1 MEVTFLGTSSAV
13 PSKMRNHTSIA
24 LRIPGEVFL
33 FDCGEGT
40 QRQMAL
46 AGISPMK
53 VTRIF
58 ITHLHGDHILGIPG
72 MIQSMGF
79 RGREEPLELYGPPG
93 TLEVYESMM
102 KVGYFSL
109 DFEIQVNE
117 ITEGVVVEEDEYL
130 VSCARGSHSVTNLA
144 YCFQEKKRPRFLREK
159 AIALGLKPGPDFGRL
174 HRGIPVRVGDRVIM
188 PEEVLGEP
196 RRGVKICYSGD
207 TRPCESIVKLARGAD
222 LLIHESTFEAGKKDK
237 AAESG
242 HSTAAEAARVA
253 RDAEVRRLILTH
265 LSTRYR
271 RSEVL
276 EEAAREIFPETV
288 VAEDLMT
295 LEVNAVESHDDG

>member
-13 PSKMRNHTSIA
+13 PSKNRNHTSIA

-53 VTRIF
+53 VTRMF

-79 RGREEPLELYGPPG
+79 RGRQEPLEIYGPPG
-93 TLEVYESMM
+93 IHEIHESIM
-102 KVGYFSL
+102 KLGYFTL
-109 DFEIQVNE
+109 DFDIHVHEVKGGTVIE
-117 ITEGVVVEEDEYL
+117 EEDYRIT
-130 VSCARGSHSVTNLA
+130 SAPASHSVFNLA
-144 YCFQEKKRPRFLREK
+144 YCFEEKKRPRFLREK
-159 AIALGLKPGPDFGRL
+159 AIELGLKPGPAFGKL
-174 HRGIPVRVGDRVIM
+174 HRGIPVRVGDRIIK
-188 PEEVLGEP
+188 PEEVLGSP

-207 TRPCESIVKLARGAD
+207 TRPCESVIDLAHDAD
-222 LLIHESTFEAGKKDK
+222 LLIHESTFEAGSEDK

-242 HSTAAEAARVA
+242 HSTAREAAEVA
-253 RDAEVRRLILTH
+253 ASACVRRLILTH
-265 LSTRYR
+265 LSTRYKR
-271 RSEVL
+271 TEVIL
-276 EEAAREIFPETV
+276 NAAREVFPETD
-288 VAEDLMT
+288 VADDLMT
-295 LEVNAVESHDDG
+295 VEVKADDSGSSA

>member
-13 PSKMRNHTSIA
+13 PSKNRNHSSIA

-79 RGREEPLELYGPPG
+79 RGREEPLEIYGPPG
-93 TLEVYESMM
+93 IQGLHECIM
-102 KVGYFSL
+102 KMGYFTL
-109 DFEIQVNE
+109 DFDINVQEVRGG
-117 ITEGVVVEEDEYL
+117 TVVEEDDYR
-130 VSCARGSHSVTNLA
+130 VTSAPASHSVFNLA
-144 YCFQEKKRPRFLREK
+144 YCFEEKKRPRFLREK
-159 AIALGLKPGPDFGRL
+159 AIALGLKPGPAFGKL
-174 HRGIPVRVGDRVIM
+174 HRGIPVTVGDRVIM
-188 PEEVLGEP
+188 PEEVLGSP
-196 RRGVKICYSGD
+196 RKGLKICYSGD
-207 TRPCESIVKLARGAD
+207 TRPCESVIRLAEGAD
-222 LLIHESTFEAGKKDK
+222 LLIHESTLEAGSEDK

-242 HSTAAEAARVA
+242 HSTAREAAEVA
-253 RDAEVRRLILTH
+253 RSAGVKRLILTH
-265 LSTRYR
+265 LSTRYKR
-271 RSEVL
+271 TEVIL
-276 EEAAREIFPETV
+276 EAAREVFPRTE
-288 VAEDLMT
+288 VADDLMT
-295 LEVNAVESHDDG
+295 LEVKADDSNPEN